1 MILWMFET
9 FQTLFLNIPQQLS
22 WLLNAL
28 SELSRNGS
36 LIKKKE
42 KKQVAEIRP
51 KSQPG
56 LVRHFPYTVKN
67 DIAIC
72 NQLYRTL

>member
-9 FQTLFLNIPQQLS
+9 FKTLFLNIPQQLS
-22 WLLNAL
+22 WLLKAL
-28 SELSRNGS
+28 SGLSRNGPW
-36 LIKKKE
+36 IKKKRR

-72 NQLYRTL
+72 N